1 MDLKVLKD
9 AVFKIKWSKC
19 ASWKVK
25 TNPKGHIIKV
35 AWFKLVVLPS

>member
-1 MDLKVLKD
+1 MDLKVSKD
-9 AVFKIKWSKC
+9 AVFKVKWSKY

-25 TNPKGHIIKV
+25 KNPKGHIIKV

>member
-9 AVFKIKWSKC
+9 AVFKVKWSKC
-19 ASWKVK
+19 DAWKVK

-35 AWFKLVVLPS
+35 AGFKLVVLPS